1 MLSKTIKVSK
11 EWTLFL
17 DRDGVINKKI
27 EKDYV
32 KCWSEFIFI
41 DQVLEALSYFT
52 SIFGRIIVV
61 TNQKGVGR
69 GLMSETDLIKIHDKM
84 KRKINE
90 NQGKIDKIYYCTSI
104 KDTAN
109 CRKPNTGMGINAKN
123 DFPNINFNKS
133 IMVGDSD
140 TDIEFAK
147 QLGMRSVLLSS
158 NSTKSQKIDIVC
170 NSLFELTNLII
181 SNGK

>member
-1 MLSKTIKVSK
+1 MLNKIIKVSK

-32 KCWSEFIFI
+32 KCWDQFIFL

-84 KRKINE
+84 TKIINE
-90 NQGKIDKIYYCTSI
+90 NHGKIDKIYYCTSL
-104 KDTAN
+104 KDTSN

-158 NSTKSQKIDIVC
+158 NSIKSSKIDITC
-170 NSLFELTNLII
+170 NSLFELTNLLI